1 MRLLRAKEQMVEQV
15 IRDRD
20 LAKEKYISSLEHQL
34 KTKDDMLSQVIFSIT
49 QLSTRSQSAAPIRNQ
64 SLEIED
70 SRDEQPQNINVLR
83 YQEEIKEEQLNQ
95 PKINYKRNEVL
106 KITVYQL
113 IKDIGNNDEIGEIII
128 VNNDYKTELIFLQKI
143 NPPKI
148 KIFNCI
154 N

>member
-49 QLSTRSQSAAPIRNQ
+49 QLSTRSQSAAPIRHQ

-70 SRDEQPQNINVLR
+70 SRVEQPPNINVQR
-83 YQEEIKEEQLNQ
+83 YQEEIKEEQLNL
-95 PKINYKRNEVL
+95 PKINYKRNEVFSKAPSL
-106 KITVYQL
+106 KPKEVEARPTQAAEEEVGFFRG
-113 IKDIGNNDEIGEIII
+113 GN
-128 VNNDYKTELIFLQKI
+128 KS
-143 NPPKI
+143 
-148 KIFNCI
+148 
-154 N
+154 